1 MHNRLQDAT
10 QPLNTNR
17 ADERDQRVSRE
28 TRDTIRFDRAA
39 APGRETGAHSG
50 IAQAAPSRAR
60 APQRDTDQATPDVC
74 ALVHAHLVRSLGA
87 NRVRRYLNERTQ
99 MRQLDD
105 GSIEIC
111 AGDAFTLDMI
121 ERRLGDALRIGA
133 QFALGTTEP
142 VLRYRVDADLQPQ
155 TQQGA
160 REIAP
165 QSDDS
170 KLQTLSNRVA
180 LPKQNRAPERCP
192 RLEQFVVGASNRLA
206 YESVKQCVEASSPG
220 APVFVHGVCGVG
232 KTHLLRGATLLA
244 RRLRPGCKVR
254 YTTGEAFT
262 NAFVNAIRTR
272 TVEAFQ
278 KKYRGLDL
286 LCIDDIHLMAGKQ
299 ATQHE
304 LLQIFNTLSLG
315 GARIILASDAH
326 PRMIARLDQALSS
339 RFSAGLVVR
348 IDEPDAT
355 LARQLVAGIA
365 MKHGLTL
372 DEAAIRVICD
382 RVGIGRG
389 ASVRDLEGAV
399 LQVHAVCRLL
409 DRDSSSERGA
419 VTPTASHVR
428 QAMSLRCGEDT
439 SIQSRPIAL
448 DDITRTICAELS
460 VSLGDL
466 RGKGRQKKVVL
477 ARELI
482 THLARQLTSK
492 SFPEIAHMLGRSNHS
507 TVITAAKRFKD
518 RLSASQSVQ
527 ADCPFDGLP
536 LVELTQRL
544 TQSVQQG

>member
-1 MHNRLQDAT
+1 MI
-10 QPLNTNR
+10 
-17 ADERDQRVSRE
+17 RD
-28 TRDTIRFDRAA
+28 
-39 APGRETGAHSG
+39 
-50 IAQAAPSRAR
+50 
-60 APQRDTDQATPDVC
+60 
-74 ALVHAHLVRSLGA
+74 HLVRSLGA
-87 NRVRRYLNERTQ
+87 NRVRRYLNERTA
-99 MRQLDD
+99 MRLLDN
-105 GSIEIC
+105 GGIELS
-111 AGDAFTLDMI
+111 AGDAFTLEMI
-121 ERRLGDALRIGA
+121 ERRLGDALRIAA

-142 VLRYRVDADLQPQ
+142 VLSYRVDAGLQPESQ
-155 TQQGA
+155 E
-160 REIAP
+160 REQPAAEVDTTNL
-165 QSDDS
+165 QS
-170 KLQTLSNRVA
+170 LANRVET
-180 LPKQNRAPERCP
+180 PRQGRKPERCP
-192 RLEQFVVGASNRLA
+192 RLEQFIVGASNRLA
-206 YESVKQCVEASSPG
+206 FESIRQCVEAPSPG
-220 APVFVHGVCGVG
+220 APIFVHGVCGVG

-348 IDEPDAT
+348 IDEPDAS

-365 MKHGLTL
+365 HKHGITL

-382 RVGIGRG
+382 RVGVGRG

-409 DRDSSSERGA
+409 DRDSGSGRGA
-419 VTPTASHVR
+419 ITPTASHVR
-428 QAMSLRCGEDT
+428 QAMALRCGEDAAT
-439 SIQSRPIAL
+439 QSHPISL

-460 VSLGDL
+460 VSLVDL

-492 SFPEIAHMLGRSNHS
+492 SFPEIAHMLGRRNHS

-518 RLSASQSVQ
+518 RLSAAQSVQ

-536 LVELTQRL
+536 LAELTQRL
-544 TQSVQQG
+544 TQSVQRA